1 MSNAAMLRERAAN
14 CREMAKE
21 YHPSVGAPLLE
32 KAIEL
37 DREAA
42 ELERN
47 GRERRREEG
56 AFFGGPPAGG
66 GAPFAGGRPPVRFG
80 KRRIWGGIPPA
91 NDGAAPLPGRPAL
104 IARPCRR
111 R

>member
-21 YHPSVGAPLLE
+21 YHPSVGRPLIE

-37 DREAA
+37 DREAS

-47 GRERRREEG
+47 GRERRRGEG
-56 AFFGGPPAGG
+56 GGFVGGPPAIT
-66 GAPFAGGRPPVRFG
+66 FG
-80 KRRIWGGIPPA
+80 KR
-91 NDGAAPLPGRPAL
+91 GA
-104 IARPCRR
+104 
-111 R
+111 

>member
-21 YHPSVGAPLLE
+21 YHPSVGAPLIE

-37 DREAA
+37 DREAS

-56 AFFGGPPAGG
+56 GGFIGGPPAMT
-66 GAPFAGGRPPVRFG
+66 FG
-80 KRRIWGGIPPA
+80 KRG
-91 NDGAAPLPGRPAL
+91 L
-104 IARPCRR
+104 
-111 R
+111 

>member
-1 MSNAAMLRERAAN
+1 MSSAAALRERAAN

-21 YHPSVGAPLLE
+21 YHPSVGAPLIE

-37 DREAA
+37 DREAS

-56 AFFGGPPAGG
+56 GG
-66 GAPFAGGRPPVRFG
+66 FA
-80 KRRIWGGIPPA
+80 
-91 NDGAAPLPGRPAL
+91 GRPA
-104 IARPCRR
+104 ITFGRR
-111 R
+111 GA